1 MKFRVI
7 LVLSFTSL
15 CLIALQ
21 LGTGSVAIAPV
32 SVWNSLIRNELAEQ
46 THLTILW
53 ESRVPHTLAGILAG
67 AALAWSGMLMQ
78 TLFRN
83 PLAGPS
89 MLGISSGASLGVAL
103 LVLGGGSAI
112 VQGFPAYISIAAAA
126 FIGAFTLLSCVLLVA
141 NRFANESTLLIFGI
155 MLTFFTSA
163 LVDALQSRAGN
174 EALRSYVTWGMGS
187 FGECNYTEL
196 ALLAAGLVTSVLLS
210 MAILPRLNLM
220 LLGENYASTMGV
232 DVRKTRM
239 AMMISTGL
247 LAGCVTAF
255 CGPVSFIGLAVP
267 HISRWVT
274 QSADHRKNLL
284 ATLWLGA
291 IVALAC
297 DWMSRMTALPLNT
310 IASALGAPFVVMLVI
325 QWKRF
330 KPLI

>member
-1 MKFRVI
+1 
-7 LVLSFTSL
+7 
-15 CLIALQ
+15 
-21 LGTGSVAIAPV
+21 
-32 SVWNSLIRNELAEQ
+32 
-46 THLTILW
+46 
-53 ESRVPHTLAGILAG
+53 
-67 AALAWSGMLMQ
+67 
-78 TLFRN
+78 
-83 PLAGPS
+83 
-89 MLGISSGASLGVAL
+89 
-103 LVLGGGSAI
+103 
-112 VQGFPAYISIAAAA
+112 
-126 FIGAFTLLSCVLLVA
+126 
-141 NRFANESTLLIFGI
+141 
-155 MLTFFTSA
+155 
-163 LVDALQSRAGN
+163 
-174 EALRSYVTWGMGS
+174 MGS

-239 AMMISTGL
+239 AMMIATGL